1 MKRRP
6 DLEVDTWCRPL
17 PSMQHDSHVVEPL
30 ALMRWLDVVLLVAS
44 VPVLLLAG
52 LPTLGVL
59 AGAGGWALQRVAAYW
74 IERKAR
80 ESGNA
85 KTYAGL
91 MMGST
96 LARSWLIGLSILAVG
111 LAGAREDGLV
121 AAVIVFAAFTV
132 YFALS
137 LILRPLER
145 SSARP

>member
-1 MKRRP
+1 
-6 DLEVDTWCRPL
+6 
-17 PSMQHDSHVVEPL
+17 MQHDAVVVEPL

-59 AGAGGWALQRVAAYW
+59 AGAGAWVVQRVASHW

-80 ESGNA
+80 ESGNLKA
-85 KTYAGL
+85 YAGL

-96 LARSWLIGLSILAVG
+96 LARSWLVGLSILAVG
-111 LAGAREDGLV
+111 LAGEREDGLV
-121 AAVIVFAAFTV
+121 AAVIVFASFTV

-137 LILRPLER
+137 LFLRPLER